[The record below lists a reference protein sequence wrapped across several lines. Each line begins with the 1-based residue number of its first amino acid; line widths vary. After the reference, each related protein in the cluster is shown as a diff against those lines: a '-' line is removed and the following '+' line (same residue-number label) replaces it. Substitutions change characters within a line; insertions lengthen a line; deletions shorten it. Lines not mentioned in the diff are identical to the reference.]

1 MDKHAPK
8 FFLFIIVIILMIA
21 LYFSFQNSFLI
32 PDPLL
37 VQSASLSEDYLLHVN
52 VCNPND
58 RKVSLFHDSVD
69 EENASFSGSLTLYS
83 GDMELSRYPF
93 TI

>member
-32 PDPLL
+32 PDPLV

-58 RKVSLFHDSVD
+58 RNVSLFHDD
-69 EENASFSGSLTLYS
+69 TDKENASFSGSLTLYS